1 MSNKSQYAKAFTA
14 LLALAIFAT
23 GCTKKRDA
31 ALPEEAQ
38 ENIFAISEIPELQ
51 TENTEFKVQ
60 TDESLS
66 VLSLGDS
73 SKATA
78 EKGLV
83 SVAEANVPNRLKY
96 MFKGLEMS
104 GQTGKTY
111 PVTFSVDKQFVTAY
125 KIVSDATDL
134 SALEKHLSQIKEEV
148 VLHKQLQKAKDTKKA
163 KTLADSLKKIRTEK
177 QMMLSQKSAPV
188 LVPLFKYKIAAY
200 GVLQRVKNQLN
211 EETSTLRLKTT
222 DWSDATHIQLSINP
236 ADRMPVGIDAS
247 SRGDLDRTF
256 VMNKINNKVM
266 TAGTLNSDYQIPVNL
281 EKDVRI
287 LTLLDVDALHV
298 FEVGQVG
305 KTVLTDSQMAQL
317 NSGAK
322 NANVRKCSEELV
334 KALPAEAQAN
344 CILVLRYN
352 VPVTYVKPELAA
364 VDYEGNQ
371 DATVQFKPVRAA
383 DSVGLV
389 QIAENVEAKKVEAN
403 TQFDPRTTIK
413 IADIK
418 DKEFFYRRTLQDIP
432 FSVASPGL
440 AAGMAGNIAIVKF
453 ELEEKRLV
461 VRKADQVA
469 NYKSGTNALDYE
481 ELMSIPAKYLKLE
494 EKDATGAKYA
504 MARLVEASR
513 KDADYVELDWTNNKL
528 PQDKSPYAAIWEGC
542 LTGVADAQVSD
553 VDMRLEN
560 GVLSFSQLYS
570 VGLRWACIGDFT
582 AYEDYNGT
590 AGYQVS
596 ARIKERVSFRVN
608 DGATDKAFV
617 ANIPFSAQNAL
628 GYGVWT
634 IGQANPDQNNLRGR
648 EGTEKHFQM
657 VHDFRNGKKL
667 VYTVTGLPTDD
678 PEMRKIYLEST
689 EELVAAWNF
698 AYKQA
703 FKGTAL
709 ERNGNYVEMQI
720 AGENGVTGH
729 LGDLDKNIIHFE
741 NKPADHS
748 ILGVSQVG
756 FNPRSAIVVAD
767 SLILYSGNMR
777 QHIASSYRNMKIK
790 QEWDKLKAGY
800 RDQARKQFEE
810 QMKMEAEAAA
820 KAPAAQGAK
829 EKVAAATQFT
839 RNLVKSLKTP
849 AIDVSQ
855 LGKIKNLSSSRRSL
869 KAAVAERKSIGGD
882 STFKYSAP
890 QTQDAWM
897 NKVHRALREKPDM
910 SPREIETVMARE
922 KLASLGSK
930 MSTKERAA
938 LAKVVKTGEIHSKM
952 MATMQTTPGCMKTMA
967 ENANATFVD
976 MPFHQALKL
985 EIINTLGHEI
995 GHSQGLTHN
1004 FVGSFDKKNFA
1015 NEDGTPSLR
1024 NYSSIMDYFAPGKFT
1039 WDGIGTYDIRA
1050 LRASHLG
1057 LFEVTPKFKG
1067 YVESNAKLKNLL
1079 INDKYIS
1086 IDTIKTSFV
1095 KNGWANFSKSDVK
1108 DILKDFM
1115 YCTDKDVGYEPTCE
1129 RHDFGTSATEIVE
1142 SAITDWE
1149 ELYVTSFHAYD
1160 RLVFDERNWINVSS
1174 YSTYF
1179 QFRMR
1184 KFMDELF
1191 YKLILQEGSEEE
1203 VGDYFN
1209 AALKTYFFYT
1219 QLITTPDTQM
1229 SFQSQDRFIA
1239 VPYEKDEVHENG
1251 EPTGKRLVDIAI
1263 VEKRATE
1270 NIVSTKDRLDTVG
1283 LEYEKITAMQL
1294 LTMKGYP
1301 SYKYY
1306 AKSLEVSFLDF
1317 EKYLLQMSPENS
1329 LFVNTIT
1336 GMMLDKLTPTF
1347 TNENVTLQPVSDEK
1361 VNVTPSMRFY
1371 AGVYGILNLEA
1382 STLRDKDNFAT
1393 LFKVGSSVGHTPSDR
1408 VSLSQLGVSDQSKTR
1423 VSYWALDNAL
1433 AANNL
1438 ISVAANKNF
1447 FLQNAPTLTPIME
1460 ELVGNQLKNM
1470 LTGDKMQAVVKTS
1483 LGKLVAK
1490 LNELNKDGAII
1501 AKEVT
1506 AQNPN
1511 LTIEALAA
1519 NIVQLNQQVIA
1530 VSLGILT
1537 EQQGVAELVPQL
1549 KKQAA
1554 ELAEALPLFAIA
1566 QNAINS
1572 GLEAAGKELAKGNKE
1587 LEPVA
1592 TLSKIS
1598 SQMVNGSS
1606 LEVSYGI
1613 IMRNLDFLNK
1623 LTLMTNPE
1631 YNR

>member
-14 LLALAIFAT
+14 LLALTLFAT
-23 GCTKKRDA
+23 GCAKKRDA

-51 TENTEFKVQ
+51 TENTQFKVQ
-60 TDESLS
+60 TDDSLS
-66 VLSLGDS
+66 TLSLGDS

-78 EKGLV
+78 EKGSV
-83 SVAEANVPNRLKY
+83 SVRDANVPNRLKY

-104 GQTGKTY
+104 GQAGHSY

-125 KIVSDATDL
+125 KIVSDTSEL
-134 SALEKHLSQIKEEV
+134 SALEKHLSQVKEEV
-148 VLHKQLQKAKDTKKA
+148 LLHKQLQKSKDAKKA
-163 KTLADSLKKIRTEK
+163 KSLVESLKKIRNEK
-177 QMMLSQKSAPV
+177 QAMLSQKSAPV
-188 LVPLFKYKIAAY
+188 LVPLFKYKIAGY

-222 DWSDATHIQLSINP
+222 DWADATHIQLSINP
-236 ADRMPVGIDAS
+236 ADRMHVGIDAS

-266 TAGTLNSDYQIPVNL
+266 TAGTLNTDYQIPVNL
-281 EKDVRI
+281 EKDVRV

-298 FEVGQVG
+298 FEVGQIG
-305 KTVLTDSQMAQL
+305 KTVLTDSQLAQL

-322 NANVRKCSEELV
+322 NANVRKCSEDLV

-344 CILVLRYN
+344 CILVLRYD

-371 DATVQFKPVRAA
+371 DATVQFKPVRAG
-383 DSVGLV
+383 DNVGLV
-389 QIAENVEAKKVEAN
+389 QIAQNVEAKKVEAN

-418 DKEFFYRRTLQDIP
+418 GKEFFYRRTLEDVP

-440 AAGMAGNIAIVKF
+440 AAGMAGSIAIVKF

-461 VRKADQVA
+461 VRKADQIA

-481 ELMSIPAKYLKLE
+481 ELMSIPVKYLKLE

-513 KDADYVELDWTNNKL
+513 KDADYIELDWTNNTL

-542 LTGVADAQVSD
+542 LTGVADSQVSD

-570 VGLRWACIGDFT
+570 VGLRWGCIGDFM
-582 AYEDYNGT
+582 AYDDYNGT
-590 AGYQVS
+590 AGYQAS
-596 ARIKERVSFRVN
+596 ARIKERVSFKVN
-608 DGATDKAFV
+608 DGSSDKSFV
-617 ANIPFSAQNAL
+617 ANLPFSAQNAL

-678 PEMRKIYLEST
+678 AEMRKLYIEAT
-689 EELVAAWNF
+689 EELVKAWNF

-709 ERNGNYVEMQI
+709 EREGNYLEMQI

-741 NKPADHS
+741 NKPADHG

-767 SLILYSGNMR
+767 SLILYAGNMK
-777 QHIASSYRNMKIK
+777 QDVGSQYRNMKIK
-790 QEWDKLKAGY
+790 QNWDKMKEDF
-800 RDQARKQFEE
+800 RDQARKQLEE
-810 QMKMEAEAAA
+810 QMKAEAEAAA
-820 KAPAAQGAK
+820 KAPAAQGAQDK
-829 EKVAAATQFT
+829 AAVATQFT
-839 RNLVKSLKTP
+839 RNLVKSLKAP
-849 AIDVSQ
+849 EASASD
-855 LGKIKNLSSSRRSL
+855 LGKAKNLAAAMRSL
-869 KAAVAERKSIGGD
+869 KSAVAERKSLGGD
-882 STFKYSAP
+882 SSFKFSAP

-897 NKVHRALREKPDM
+897 HKVHRALREKPDM

-922 KLASLGSK
+922 MLASKGAKLSA
-930 MSTKERAA
+930 KERAS
-938 LAKVVKTGEIHSKM
+938 LAKVVKTGEIRTKM
-952 MATMQTTPGCMKTMA
+952 MAAMQTTPGCMKTMA
-967 ENANATFVD
+967 ETANANFVNL
-976 MPFHQALKL
+976 PFNQALKI

-1015 NEDGTPSLR
+1015 NEDGTPSKR
-1024 NYSSIMDYFAPGKFT
+1024 NYSSIMDYLAAGKFN
-1039 WDGIGTYDIRA
+1039 WDGLGTYDIRA

-1057 LFEVTPKFKG
+1057 LFEVTPEFKAKL
-1067 YVESNAKLKNLL
+1067 ESNANFKKLLVNG
-1079 INDKYIS
+1079 KYIS
-1086 IDTIKTSFV
+1086 IDTIKASFA
-1095 KNGWANFSKSDVK
+1095 KNGWANFTKNNVK
-1108 DILKDFM
+1108 DVLKDFM

-1142 SAITDWE
+1142 SAIADWE
-1149 ELYVTSFHAYD
+1149 QLYVTSFHAWD
-1160 RLVFDERNWINVSS
+1160 RLVFDVRTSINVSS
-1174 YSTYF
+1174 YSSYY

-1191 YKLILQEGSEEE
+1191 YMLVLQTGTQEE

-1209 AALKTYFFYT
+1209 AALKTYLFYT
-1219 QLITTPDTQM
+1219 QMINTPDAQ
-1229 SFQSQDRFIA
+1229 SYFQSQDRFIA
-1239 VPYEKDEVHENG
+1239 VPYEKKEVNEKG
-1251 EPTGKRLVDIAI
+1251 EPTGKVSVDVAI
-1263 VEKRATE
+1263 VEKRA
-1270 NIVSTKDRLDTVG
+1270 IQDIASTKDRLDTVG
-1283 LEYEKITAMQL
+1283 LEYEKITAMDM

-1306 AKSLEVSFLDF
+1306 SQSIIFSFLDF
-1317 EKYLLQMSPENS
+1317 EKYLLQMSAENS

-1336 GMMLDKLTPTF
+1336 GMMLDQLTPTF
-1347 TNENVTLQPVSDEK
+1347 TNEDVMLQPISGEK
-1361 VNVTPSMRFY
+1361 ATVTPSMRFY
-1371 AGVYGILNLEA
+1371 AGIYGILNLEA

-1393 LFKVGSSVGHTPSDR
+1393 LFKVGSSVGQTPADR
-1408 VSLSQLGVSDQSKTR
+1408 VSLSQLGVSNQSKTR
-1423 VSYWALDNAL
+1423 VSFWALDNAL

-1438 ISVAANKNF
+1438 INVAAQKNF
-1447 FLQNAPTLTPIME
+1447 FLQNAETLTPIME

-1470 LTGDKMQAVVKTS
+1470 IAGGAQEAAVKAS
-1483 LGKLVAK
+1483 QDKLVAK
-1490 LNELNKDGAII
+1490 LKELNKDGAII
-1501 AKEVT
+1501 SAEAA
-1506 AQNPN
+1506 AQNPK

-1519 NIVQLNQQVIA
+1519 NIVQLNQQVIS
-1530 VSLGILT
+1530 VSIGILT
-1537 EQQGVAELVPQL
+1537 EQKGADEVAQQL
-1549 KKQAA
+1549 AQQAA
-1554 ELAEALPLFAIA
+1554 ELAEAVPLFAIA

-1572 GLEAAGKELAKGNKE
+1572 GLEKTGKELAAGNKE
-1587 LEPVA
+1587 LEVLA
-1592 TLSKIS
+1592 GLSEIS
-1598 SQMVNGSS
+1598 SQLVNGSS

-1613 IMRNLDFLNK
+1613 IMKNLEFLNK
-1623 LTLMTNPE
+1623 LTIMTNPE